1 MSNIEDIGLPIL
13 TVDIPKKFEP
23 AIDYQYIATEIMAS
37 LIQNETM
44 SRMIHQNSSRQM
56 IAKLA
61 CDLSDALVVEIKN
74 RKSNGKIS

>member
-13 TVDIPKKFEP
+13 TADIPKKFEP

-44 SRMIHQNSSRQM
+44 SRMVHQDSIRQM

-61 CDLSDALVVEIKN
+61 CDT
-74 RKSNGKIS
+74 KSACQSILLI